1 METKVKLLKSIADH
15 NRLRIIMALMTHEE
29 LCACQFIE
37 LLQFT
42 GATISRHLSILNNVG
57 LIKSR
62 KEGRWVYF
70 ALKKESLSHKKFLD
84 GLFEE
89 LKTTEEYI
97 ADCKRLKKI
106 VAFDP
111 VVLCKKQRGE
121 NCC

>member
-62 KEGRWVYF
+62 KEGRWIYF
-70 ALKKESLSHKKFLD
+70 TLRKDNLSHKKFLD
-84 GLFEE
+84 GLLEE
-89 LKTTEEYI
+89 LKSTKESL
-97 ADCKRLKKI
+97 AD
-106 VAFDP
+106 
-111 VVLCKKQRGE
+111 
-121 NCC
+121 